1 MDLLIQYPL
10 ADTVEF
16 AGVGYEVNASFDTI
30 LRVFD
35 MLDDEAMPDYLKIK
49 CGLIMFLGDAEA
61 RGLDL
66 NLDEQ
71 GEFFREILGRYVQIE
86 QEEQYDILGNL
97 MEGPRVQSEIYYDIK
112 HDAGAI
118 YASFMQAYGID
129 LIEQQGKLHWLKF
142 KALLSGLSEN
152 TQFKRIVSIRQW
164 KPSDE
169 KKTRTKAMKEA
180 QKALRLPS
188 SSLLDDEDEEEQ
200 EY

>member
-35 MLDDEAMPDYLKIK
+35 MLDDDKMPDYLKIK

-66 NLDEQ
+66 NLEEQ
-71 GEFFREILGRYVQIE
+71 GELFREILGRYVQIE

-112 HDAGAI
+112 HDASAI

-129 LIEQQGKLHWLKF
+129 LIEQQGKLHWRK
-142 KALLSGLSEN
+142 
-152 TQFKRIVSIRQW
+152 FKRIVSVRQW

-169 KKTRTKAMKEA
+169 KKTRKQAMREA

-188 SSLLDDEDEEEQ
+188 SSLLDDDEEEQ

>member
-1 MDLLIQYPL
+1 MDLLIHYPL
-10 ADTVEF
+10 TDTVEF
-16 AGVGYEVNASFDTI
+16 AGVGYTVNASFDTI

-35 MLDDEAMPDYLKIK
+35 MLDDDKMPDYLKIK
-49 CGLIMFLGDAEA
+49 CGLIMFLGNAEA

-66 NLDEQ
+66 NLEEQ
-71 GEFFREILGRYVQIE
+71 GELFREILGQYVQIE

-97 MEGPRVQSEIYYDIK
+97 MEGPMVQSEIYYDIK
-112 HDAGAI
+112 HDASAI

-142 KALLSGLSEN
+142 KALLSGLPEN